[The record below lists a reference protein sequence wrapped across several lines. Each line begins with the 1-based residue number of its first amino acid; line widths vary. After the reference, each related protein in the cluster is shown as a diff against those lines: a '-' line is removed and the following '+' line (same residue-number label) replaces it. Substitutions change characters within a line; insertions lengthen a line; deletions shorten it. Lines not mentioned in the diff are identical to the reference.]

1 MAIPAG
7 TTARQVASLARW
19 TLVGVMIFAMLAW
32 WRPGNLTWGAS
43 AAGLMVVL
51 ALWLMWKMVAGDR
64 TIESGWIYL
73 VLLGPAV
80 IVTCHLATTGL
91 GTSSTGTPG
100 LAGGLNVSMLFHIA
114 LAAIGIMLSGS
125 LLGTARYSAAI
136 LAVCGAA
143 MIGGPA
149 AAMHWQPA
157 ETMPIHSALAM
168 FGFGGVG
175 LWLSSMWAPS
185 DDERDEIAPRRHRRS
200 VTVACVMVA
209 AVSAGFLTWCRPQ
222 GAVVA
227 GAAGAAVL
235 IVAGVVLPARR
246 KALLTLG
253 LAIGACSGIL
263 AFLAFPEA
271 PTIDPRAY
279 GWFGMGEQAAVVVF
293 AASSGLVVLAATI
306 GWVGVAWLLA
316 GAGLY
321 LLIGLIAARRAPATA
336 QSRAAVWAAATAVA
350 SCALLAPGG
359 LSSPAITMG
368 VALMWGKFPAMVGL
382 RVKRRH
388 GLLLLA
394 GLVVVSIAMGLGR
407 NPGLAHWS
415 AIEFGANENFLHAPT
430 GFFLAMSLAWLMG
443 SRNVWLGLLGIL
455 LAGAAG
461 GAGEALQYLASSRG
475 VEMHD
480 WAYHA
485 VGSAAAIVP
494 YLLCMGSRLYES
506 PDAARVMRA
515 DYHTYRSS

>member
-1 MAIPAG
+1 MA
-7 TTARQVASLARW
+7 
-19 TLVGVMIFAMLAW
+19 FAMLTW
-32 WRPGNLTWGAS
+32 WRPGHLTWGAS

-51 ALWLMWKMVAGDR
+51 TLWLMWKMVAGDR
-64 TIESGWIYL
+64 TVDGGWIYL

-91 GTSSTGTPG
+91 GTSSAGTPG

-125 LLGTARYSAAI
+125 LLGTTRYSAAI

-143 MIGGPA
+143 MMGGPA
-149 AAMHWQPA
+149 AAMNWQPA
-157 ETMPIHSALAM
+157 ETMPIRSALAL

-185 DDERDEIAPRRHRRS
+185 DNDAPRRHRRS
-200 VTVACVMVA
+200 VNVACVMVA
-209 AVSAGFLTWCRPQ
+209 AAAAGFLTWRRPQ

-227 GAAGAAVL
+227 GAAGAVVL
-235 IVAGVVLPARR
+235 IVAGAVLPARR
-246 KALLTLG
+246 KALLALG
-253 LAIGACSGIL
+253 LVIGACSGIL
-263 AFLAFPEA
+263 AFLALREA
-271 PTIDPRAY
+271 PTIDPSAY

-293 AASSGLVVLAATI
+293 AANSGLVVLAATI
-306 GWVGVAWLLA
+306 GWVGLAWLLA
-316 GAGLY
+316 GAGLC
-321 LLIGLIAARRAPATA
+321 LLSGLIAARRASATA
-336 QSRAAVWAAATAVA
+336 QSRAAVWAAATAVT

-368 VALMWGKFPAMVGL
+368 VALMWGLFPTMAGL

-394 GLVVVSIAMGLGR
+394 CLAAMSIAMGLAR

-415 AIEFGANENFLHAPT
+415 AIEFGASENFLHAPI
-430 GFFLAMSLAWLMG
+430 GFFLAMALAWLMG
-443 SRNVWLGLLGIL
+443 ARNVWLGLLGIF
-455 LAGAAG
+455 LAAAAG
-461 GAGEALQYLASSRG
+461 GAGEVLQDLASPRG
-475 VEMHD
+475 MEMND

-506 PDAARVMRA
+506 PDAARVTRA
-515 DYHTYRSS
+515 DYYTYRSS

>member
-1 MAIPAG
+1 
-7 TTARQVASLARW
+7 
-19 TLVGVMIFAMLAW
+19 
-32 WRPGNLTWGAS
+32 
-43 AAGLMVVL
+43 
-51 ALWLMWKMVAGDR
+51 
-64 TIESGWIYL
+64 
-73 VLLGPAV
+73 
-80 IVTCHLATTGL
+80 
-91 GTSSTGTPG
+91 
-100 LAGGLNVSMLFHIA
+100 
-114 LAAIGIMLSGS
+114 MLSGS
-125 LLGTARYSAAI
+125 LLGTARYSAVI
-136 LAVCGAA
+136 LAACGAA

-149 AAMHWQPA
+149 AAMNWQPDV
-157 ETMPIHSALAM
+157 TKPIHSALALLS
-168 FGFGGVG
+168 FGGVG

-185 DDERDEIAPRRHRRS
+185 NDERDEIVPRRYRRP
-200 VTVACVMVA
+200 VNVACVVVA
-209 AVSAGFLTWCRPQ
+209 AVSAGFLTRCRPQ

-227 GAAGAAVL
+227 GAVGAAGL

-253 LAIGACSGIL
+253 LVIGACSGIL
-263 AFLAFPEA
+263 AFFALPEA

-293 AASSGLVVLAATI
+293 AANSGLVVLAATI
-306 GWVGVAWLLA
+306 GWVGLAWLLV
-316 GAGLY
+316 GAGLC
-321 LLIGLIAARRAPATA
+321 LLSGLIAARRAAATV

-368 VALMWGKFPAMVGL
+368 VALMWGLFPTMAGL

-394 GLVVVSIAMGLGR
+394 GLVAISIAMGLVR

-415 AIEFGANENFLHAPT
+415 AIEFGTSENFLHAPV
-430 GFFLAMSLAWLMG
+430 GFFLAMTLAWLMG
-443 SRNVWLGLLGIL
+443 ARNVWLGLLGIL

-461 GAGEALQYLASSRG
+461 GAGEALQHFASPRG
-475 VEMHD
+475 MEMHD

-506 PDAARVMRA
+506 PDAVRVTRA
-515 DYHTYRSS
+515 GYHTYWSS